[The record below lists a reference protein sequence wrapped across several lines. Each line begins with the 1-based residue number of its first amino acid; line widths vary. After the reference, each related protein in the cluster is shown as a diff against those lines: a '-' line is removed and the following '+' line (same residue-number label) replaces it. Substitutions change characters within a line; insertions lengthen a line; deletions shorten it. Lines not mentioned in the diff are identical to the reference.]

1 MTEPL
6 EAPSPPPEQP
16 EPQVHHVTRDEFN
29 VALASLHDSIQS
41 LRTML
46 QGLDGGI
53 VQIKSEMHE
62 TLEARLNAERMERER
77 ALTAMQNAITKG
89 TDEKLASLDSKI
101 EGMAKSLLS
110 EFGHVKDLLASWQT
124 VLASTTSMYA
134 EARKEL
140 DTQRGLISEIR
151 KNHGD
156 TQRIVAEMQRELDNT
171 QADIYGGNDKKSIMR
186 TLEELSQSIR
196 TEANASAQS
205 IAMVT
210 SILSENAVAI
220 GAIQKEI
227 AEEKALWEHR
237 KRMIAS
243 AAKTLVG
250 NRWLIGLLGLG
261 IAGSGLLILP
271 ESSEWIL
278 QIVEA
283 LLGG

>member
-1 MTEPL
+1 MTEP
-6 EAPSPPPEQP
+6 ATTPQPPPE
-16 EPQVHHVTRDEFN
+16 QVHHVTRDEFN
-29 VALASLHDSIQS
+29 IALASLHESIQS

-53 VQIKSEMHE
+53 VQIKTEMHE
-62 TLEARLNAERMERER
+62 TLEARLSAERSERER
-77 ALTAMQNAITKG
+77 ALTSMQNAITKG

-124 VLASTTSMYA
+124 VLSSTTSMYA

-140 DTQRGLISEIR
+140 DTQRGLISDIR
-151 KNHGD
+151 KTHGD
-156 TQRIVAEMQRELDNT
+156 TQRIVAEMQRELENT
-171 QADIYGGNDKKSIMR
+171 QADIYGGTDKKSIMR
-186 TLEELSQSIR
+186 TLEELTLQIR
-196 TEANASAQS
+196 TEATVSGQS

-220 GAIQKEI
+220 GAIQREM
-227 AEEKALWEHR
+227 AEEKARWEHR
-237 KRMIAS
+237 KRVIAS
-243 AAKTLVG
+243 GIKTLIG

-271 ESSEWIL
+271 ESSEWIV
-278 QIVEA
+278 QIIEA